1 MTGIALSQ
9 RSPLVGH
16 EQRATALSLER
27 TAQLVPPQARGEL
40 LSVLREAAA
49 LLPVAEAV
57 VAACDVPGI
66 RATEPAKSAGLV
78 ASAFIRMAGRVRSLR
93 SGSRCVRGS
102 LGCSTIT
109 PSCRAGLADGDRDR
123 TERQE
128 RARGRGGLGPP
139 AIELARVADELARA
153 LDSTSRTPP

>member
-1 MTGIALSQ
+1 MSSEL
-9 RSPLVGH
+9 
-16 EQRATALSLER
+16 TALSLER

-78 ASAFIRMAGRVRSLR
+78 ASAFIRMAGRVRSLPVKEPLR
-93 SGSRCVRGS
+93 SRIARLLDFHAELIGQAS
-102 LGCSTIT
+102 LMAY
-109 PSCRAGLADGDRDR
+109 RER

-128 RARGRGGLGPP
+128 RARGSGGLGSP
-139 AIELARVADELARA
+139 AIELAGLADQLARA
-153 LDSTSRTPP
+153 LDSTSRTPPSSEAG